1 MLRKSTLLP
10 NSDLKSPG
18 VTTPLFVL
26 LIVVFLLLS
35 LRCLY
40 LQYFQSEHYYSLSVN
55 QQAQKPQRGVILDSR
70 GRLLAGSNRVWTI
83 FAEPR
88 VIKDPKAVS
97 TELVSI
103 VDMDG
108 HQIHRLITESKNPG
122 FAKIKI
128 GAEADQCDAA
138 VKIYG
143 IGVQSD
149 WQRHYPAGA
158 LAGHVVGFTSTD
170 NRGLAGIE
178 LQYNKELCG
187 SAGQNVFLADVR
199 RRPLRLKQ
207 QNSVLKDGT
216 GVILTIDSAI
226 QQFTRA
232 ELLKQFE
239 SYEAESA
246 IAIVAEPKTG
256 AILAMVSLPDFI
268 PGQVQSSD
276 PNNLRNRS
284 VTDQFE
290 PGSIIK
296 PIVAAIAIDSGTVNT
311 DEKIFCENGNYR
323 GRGFGRIHEYR
334 DHGYGNLAIRE
345 ILIKSSNIG
354 MAKIGQRMGKK
365 KLYRGLSLF
374 GFGKKTGLDL
384 PGEAQGLLRPV
395 GKWTGYSVTR
405 IPYGYEISATAL
417 QMVRAYCILANG
429 GRPVRLHLAK
439 ATADSDGKVTK
450 LQRPPPAVGFVIKPE
465 VAKWI
470 ITNPLVGVINE
481 RQNGGTGWRARLKKW
496 QVFGKTG
503 TANTAKLSERGYEEN
518 ANIASFIAGA
528 PVDDPAVVVLVS
540 VCKPNR
546 KLGKGDSGGA
556 VASPV
561 AAKIIEKTLTY
572 LGVP

>member
-26 LIVVFLLLS
+26 LIVVFLLLT

-40 LQYFQSEHYYSLSVN
+40 LQYFQSEHYYSLSIN

-97 TELVSI
+97 AELVSI

-122 FAKIKI
+122 FAKIKT

-187 SAGQNVFLADVR
+187 SVGQNVFLADVR

-207 QNSVLKDGT
+207 QNSILKDGT

-226 QQFTRA
+226 QQFTRG

-246 IAIVAEPKTG
+246 VAIVAEPKTG

-296 PIVAAIAIDSGTVNT
+296 PIVAAIAIDCGTVNT

-354 MAKIGQRMGKK
+354 MAKIGQKMGKK

-374 GFGKKTGLDL
+374 GFGKKTGIDL
-384 PGEAQGLLRPV
+384 PGEAEGLLRPV

-417 QMVRAYCILANG
+417 QIVRAYCILANG

-439 ATADSDGKVTK
+439 AMVDSDGKVTK
-450 LQRPPPAVGFVIKPE
+450 LQRPPPAVGFIIKPE

-470 ITNPLVGVINE
+470 ITNPLVGVVNE

-503 TANTAKLSERGYEEN
+503 TANTAKIGERGYEEN

-546 KLGKGDSGGA
+546 KLGKGDSGGP

-561 AAKIIEKTLTY
+561 AARIIEKTLTY

>member
-10 NSDLKSPG
+10 NTDLKSPG
-18 VTTPLFVL
+18 VTTPLFVF

-97 TELVSI
+97 AKLVSI

-108 HQIHRLITESKNPG
+108 RQIYRLITESKNPG
-122 FAKIKI
+122 FAKIKT
-128 GAEADQCDAA
+128 GAGADQCDAA

-187 SAGQNVFLADVR
+187 SVGQNVFLADVR

-207 QNSVLKDGT
+207 QKSVLKDGT

-226 QQFTRA
+226 QQFTRG
-232 ELLKQFE
+232 ELLKQFK

-256 AILAMVSLPDFI
+256 AILAMVSLPDFV

-384 PGEAQGLLRPV
+384 PGEAEGLLRPV

-417 QMVRAYCILANG
+417 QMVQAYCILANG
-429 GRPVRLHLAK
+429 GRPVRLHLVK
-439 ATADSDGKVTK
+439 ATADSDGKVTR
-450 LQRPPPAVGFVIKPE
+450 LQRPPPAVGFIIKPE

-470 ITNPLVGVINE
+470 VTNPLVGVVNE

-503 TANTAKLSERGYEEN
+503 TANTAKIGERGYEEN

-528 PVDDPAVVVLVS
+528 PADDPAVVVLVS